1 MKRLNSQHGL
11 VRELMGD
18 TIVHSFVPID
28 QVESVADMATG
39 TGCVYIYISI
49 LQVKRKENLTR

>member
-1 MKRLNSQHGL
+1 
-11 VRELMGD
+11 MGD

-39 TGCVYIYISI
+39 TGCAYIYIYQSHR
-49 LQVKRKENLTR
+49 LRERKTNEIGSGFAK